1 VNRSPHI
8 VLSLALTLLVVLL
21 AIPASA
27 GSATRVRI
35 IDKRFRPSNVTIERG
50 TVVRWANTGNNNHT
64 STGPG
69 WNSGTLNPGE
79 SFRRRFR
86 QRGTFS
92 YRCTIHAGMRGTII
106 VE

>member
-1 VNRSPHI
+1 MKRSPRI
-8 VLSLALTLLVVLL
+8 VLSLALALLVVLL

-35 IDKRFRPSNVTIERG
+35 IDNRFRPSNVTIERG
-50 TVVRWANTGNNNHT
+50 TVVRWVNAGNNNHT